1 MARTIASLIVDAYKD
16 AVLAV
21 CIYGSTAKK
30 LDSPYSDL
38 EIFCAVA
45 DSLEIK
51 NKRYV
56 YDGLLVEIDYLQE
69 SNFLKEAGRV
79 GWDWPI
85 GADQYRNR
93 IVLFERDNWLTK
105 LEEAVA
111 EDDRADLTEELR
123 WATMVVTESL
133 AAVRKAYIR
142 GRTARP

>member
-1 MARTIASLIVDAYKD
+1 LTLTRI

-21 CIYGSTAKK
+21 CIYRSTAKK

-105 LEEAVA
+105 VEEAVA
-111 EDDRADLTEELR
+111 EDDRADLTEEL